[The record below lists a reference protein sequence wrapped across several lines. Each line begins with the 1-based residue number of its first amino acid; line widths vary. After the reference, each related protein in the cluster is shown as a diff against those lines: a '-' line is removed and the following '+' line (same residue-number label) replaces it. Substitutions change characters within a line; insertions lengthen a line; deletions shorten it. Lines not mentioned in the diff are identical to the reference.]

1 MAHDQ
6 LTAHKVAVWLSPTER
21 QHLPAFRCG
30 CGEIA
35 TAQDWRALAVAIGEH
50 WGSVNG

>member
-6 LTAHKVAVWLSPTER
+6 LSAHKVEVWLSPTER
-21 QHLPAFRCG
+21 QHLPAFRCR

-35 TAQDWRALAVAIGEH
+35 TAPDWRALALAIGKH
-50 WGSVNG
+50 WESLDD